1 MSPAGLVFFLGL
13 FLVGKEAGAATVRA
27 EGKSVEIRVESKD
40 RTEASR
46 VATASAAAT
55 DLFDELTLTRL
66 NPPLE
71 IRGRLV
77 AGVGPSPVLEW
88 DSQRKY
94 RLQADPGSKDF
105 TTAWVS
111 AVISARILAAAEKRK
126 GSGSIRW
133 LAEGCT
139 GRAVPGDEAMKE
151 RVAARAG
158 GLGEAS
164 LSRIQGWPDQG
175 VLAGDSLTREL
186 RRLLASRLF
195 SRAIASS
202 NRVRLQEWVAVG
214 CPGKFWSDTAEEEGA
229 WRRSLAEPDL
239 TMGTTSQTP
248 EETIRR
254 LRELAAQVAKATVRG
269 NDSAEGLSLELIKL
283 EATADPFLRPAIFR
297 YRQALK
303 AGGAEGDLKEK
314 EEALNEAD
322 VSVERWRKMRE
333 KAEEL
338 LDWYEL
344 NVPDARLG
352 PALMDWEKTIR
363 VSQDKNKGRP
373 TGLEPATARITI
385 WSSTN

>member
-13 FLVGKEAGAATVRA
+13 FLAGKEAEAATGRA
-27 EGKSVEIRVESKD
+27 EGKSVEIQVVSKD

-77 AGVGPSPVLEW
+77 AGAGPAPVLEW
-88 DSQRKY
+88 DSQRKC
-94 RLQADPGSKDF
+94 RLQADPGSEDF

-111 AVISARILAAAEKRK
+111 AVISARILAAAEKRE

-158 GLGEAS
+158 GLREAT
-164 LSRIQGWPDQG
+164 LSRIQTWPDQG

-202 NRVRLQEWVAVG
+202 NRLHLQEWVAVG

-229 WRRSLAEPDL
+229 WRRSLVEPDL

-254 LRELAAQVAKATVRG
+254 LRELAAQVAKVTVRG
-269 NDSAEGLSLELIKL
+269 NESAEGLSLELIKL

-303 AGGAEGDLKEK
+303 VGGAEGDLAEK
-314 EEALNEAD
+314 EEALKEAD
-322 VSVERWRKMRE
+322 ISVENWRRMRK
-333 KAEEL
+333 KADEL

-352 PALMDWEKTIR
+352 PGLMDWEKTIR
-363 VSQDKNKGRP
+363 VSRDKNKGRP

>member
-1 MSPAGLVFFLGL
+1 M
-13 FLVGKEAGAATVRA
+13 GKEAGAATVRA

-77 AGVGPSPVLEW
+77 AGAGPSPVLEW
-88 DSQRKY
+88 DSQRKC
-94 RLQADPGSKDF
+94 RLQADPGSEDF

-111 AVISARILAAAEKRK
+111 AVISARILAAAEKRE

-164 LSRIQGWPDQG
+164 LSRIQTWPDEG
-175 VLAGDSLTREL
+175 LLARDSLTREL

-254 LRELAAQVAKATVRG
+254 LRELAAQVAKATIRG
-269 NDSAEGLSLELIKL
+269 NESAEGLSLELIKL

-303 AGGAEGDLKEK
+303 VGGAEGDLAEK
-314 EEALNEAD
+314 EEALKEAD
-322 VSVERWRKMRE
+322 VSVESWRKMRE

-352 PALMDWEKTIR
+352 PGLMDWERTIR
-363 VSQDKNKGRP
+363 VSGDKNKGRP

>member
-13 FLVGKEAGAATVRA
+13 FLVGKEAGAATGRA

-77 AGVGPSPVLEW
+77 AGAGPSPVLEW
-88 DSQRKY
+88 DSQRKC
-94 RLQADPGSKDF
+94 RLQADPGSEDF

-111 AVISARILAAAEKRK
+111 AVISARILAAAEKRE

-164 LSRIQGWPDQG
+164 LSRIQTWPDEG
-175 VLAGDSLTREL
+175 LLARDSLTREL

-254 LRELAAQVAKATVRG
+254 LRELAAQVAKATIRG
-269 NDSAEGLSLELIKL
+269 NESAEGLSLELIKL

-303 AGGAEGDLKEK
+303 VGGAEGDLAEK
-314 EEALNEAD
+314 EEALKEAD
-322 VSVERWRKMRE
+322 VSVESWRKMRE

-352 PALMDWEKTIR
+352 PGLMDWERTIR
-363 VSQDKNKGRP
+363 VSGDKNKGRP